1 MIILINVN
9 IKHQLTGVLA
19 KKTMCAILVLVIVS
33 VKKYA
38 ELESS

>member
-1 MIILINVN
+1 MINANVN

-19 KKTMCAILVLVIVS
+19 KKTMFAILVLVIVS